1 MRTRRD
7 AIPRRRTQG
16 PTRWPPSSPES
27 GTRVSEKG
35 VSARGRKRPRQPPT
49 VWERS
54 GPVARARPWPH
65 EACPAGG
72 TWSCSAGSA
81 AQPQRRTSGTPG
93 GRGPE
98 KRRFS
103 TSGGRK
109 GQGHSQERNSSP
121 RGPVSEFGPFTSG
134 HPLLW
139 NFHPLSP
146 GLAAGLGGMLGQ
158 AAGHRVLV
166 RLESLTR
173 LTCRLAPHLK
183 RVWSAGSF
191 GRSVEWEVTS
201 SAASLAH
208 EAE

>member
-1 MRTRRD
+1 MPYLGDVRKVQHAGRPRVRRLAPECPKRASLRGEESIPASPRLSGNEAALWPEHDPGLTRR
-7 AIPRRRTQG
+7 APQG
-16 PTRWPPSSPES
+16 
-27 GTRVSEKG
+27 GHG
-35 VSARGRKRPRQPPT
+35 A
-49 VWERS
+49 
-54 GPVARARPWPH
+54 A
-65 EACPAGG
+65 
-72 TWSCSAGSA
+72 AGST
-81 AQPQRRTSGTPG
+81 AQPQRRMSGTPG

-146 GLAAGLGGMLGQ
+146 GLAVGLGGMLGQ